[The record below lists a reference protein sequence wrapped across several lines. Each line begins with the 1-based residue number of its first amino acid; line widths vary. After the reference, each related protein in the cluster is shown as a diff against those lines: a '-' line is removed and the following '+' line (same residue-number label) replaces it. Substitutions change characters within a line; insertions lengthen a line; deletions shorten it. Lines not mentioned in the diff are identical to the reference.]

1 MNGNKSKMPARPSNA
16 NDSAADH
23 PTNGTYKPATN
34 GYTPKYIPPP
44 EPAAPAPLP
53 APKVENKIN
62 LPKYLEVTTMTDLV
76 ERIQAP
82 AANGATESA
91 SIIFPA
97 TQRLRVSTA
106 VAPSG
111 LCHAV
116 VAAPKNE
123 ESKASRYK
131 LVLKGPGV
139 IVSKD
144 DPGKGR
150 REALA
155 ALLEEVEKKVGK
167 ELFT

>member
-1 MNGNKSKMPARPSNA
+1 MNGNKSKMPARPSTA
-16 NDSAADH
+16 NGSAADH
-23 PTNGTYKPATN
+23 HTNGAYKPASN

-44 EPAAPAPLP
+44 EPAAAPAPLP
-53 APKVENKIN
+53 APKVENKIH
-62 LPKYLEVTTMTDLV
+62 LPKYLDVTTMTDLV
-76 ERIQAP
+76 ERIQ
-82 AANGATESA
+82 ESA

-155 ALLEEVEKKVGK
+155 ALLEEVERRVGK